1 MALQAQPPGTLT
13 DMWTAVVT
21 LLAVWLVLIVS
32 RQTLGGWGHGFFVS
46 SVVLGLYQILAGK
59 KVDG

>member
-1 MALQAQPPGTLT
+1 
-13 DMWTAVVT
+13 MWTAVVT